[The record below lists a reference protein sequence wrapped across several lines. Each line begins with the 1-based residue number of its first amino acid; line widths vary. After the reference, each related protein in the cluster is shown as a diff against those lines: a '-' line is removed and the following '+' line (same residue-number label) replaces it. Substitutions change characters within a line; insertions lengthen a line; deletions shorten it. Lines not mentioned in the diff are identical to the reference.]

1 LIHLRRNVR
10 RCAALFIMLALPG
23 VLPLSAQQ
31 ASSGDGTAVNLSFT
45 AIDKKGKQLGTTLR
59 KEDVR
64 VLEDGLPQEITDF
77 KQQTRQPIAI
87 VIMLDVSVSQEK
99 TLPIEKQVARE
110 FVDSFIRP
118 GVDSVGVVTFTG
130 EAKLEQ
136 ELTSE
141 LQRVRQAI
149 ERIEFKPP
157 EGYIGSGAVKG
168 KQPQTSPAQV
178 LQGSTSL
185 WDSLGFATELISA
198 RASADARRVIIL
210 LTDGADSSSRR
221 RTLNDAA
228 EMAIKSGVAVYSIGI
243 GDEYYGGVNEGVLR
257 KISERT
263 AGRAVFPKKTK
274 DLPAAFSELEQ
285 ALRSQ
290 YLVSYSSASTKPRD
304 KMRKIKIEIINPE
317 LRKQGLQLSYQQGY
331 YAKKG

>member
-1 LIHLRRNVR
+1 MTHLRRNVR
-10 RCAALFIMLALPG
+10 RCAALFIMLLLPG
-23 VLPLSAQQ
+23 LLPLSAKQ
-31 ASSGDGTAVNLSFT
+31 ASSNDDTAVNLLFT
-45 AIDKKGKQLGTTLR
+45 AINKNGKQLVTTLR

-64 VLEDGLPQEITDF
+64 VLEDGLPQIITDF
-77 KQQTRQPIAI
+77 KQQADQPVAI
-87 VIMLDVSVSQEK
+87 VIMLDLSVSQEK
-99 TLPIEKQVARE
+99 TLPVQKQVARQ
-110 FVDSFIRP
+110 FIDSFIRL
-118 GVDSVGVVTFTG
+118 GVDSVGVITFTG

-168 KQPQTSPAQV
+168 KPPEANPIQV

-185 WDSLGFATELISA
+185 WDSLGFAMELISA
-198 RASADARRVIIL
+198 RASADARRVIVL
-210 LTDGADSSSRR
+210 LTDGADSSSKN
-221 RTLNDAA
+221 TLNDAA

-243 GDEYYGGVNEGVLR
+243 GDEYYGGVNEDMLR